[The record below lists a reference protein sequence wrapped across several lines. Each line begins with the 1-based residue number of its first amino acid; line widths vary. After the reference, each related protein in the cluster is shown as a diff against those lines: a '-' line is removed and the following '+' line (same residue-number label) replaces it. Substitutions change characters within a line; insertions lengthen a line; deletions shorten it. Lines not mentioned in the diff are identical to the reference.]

1 MNATFSCASGFDA
14 VKSLLCCICAG
25 SEATR
30 YALPLSIS
38 SPPRALAA
46 GPDGSLLFTFDVS
59 LSLGASS
66 MLRHSHSKAI
76 NHDPAA
82 ACAEQTCRTAAV
94 SSASSNVAAVPSS
107 NVQLQAALPEAIDLR
122 GKLGSGGSVPAAL
135 LLPHLQP
142 ATTRLLT
149 DPSPAVTLA
158 DSSQTQMAA
167 PQQQAGCDT
176 STAAEPAPQ
185 VLDLCGRIGQGADT
199 GSLLTS
205 LLGGSLLNSEAS
217 TAQVTSEAQPSSTQ
231 PAPAASMTAMP
242 VPRLLQHGLTN
253 QSAAG
258 RVPSSF
264 LIHQATG
271 AGGSTGNTRCSSSL
285 CLLFPRQL
293 IQRRA
298 SSSAQTLTLDAGAC
312 SSDFAAQA
320 PVLLPR
326 PDMLSCMGDM
336 VAVGSSCG
344 RPLVQLFR
352 VVTSSTSTYGS
363 SAHGINSNGS
373 NHADISGFSN
383 SAIGKKPAPWETHTL
398 QALRSFALNG
408 PVLAPSTPSS
418 AQLLRGLALCLAPP
432 VGAGPAS
439 SQGQGLQLVTLQG
452 AVQEDKQGAVAPSF
466 LSINTAGLKP
476 TRLAPL
482 LFCTFDLP
490 GICVS
495 APHSK
500 DLAPAA
506 VARASNGDLS
516 AVLAFISSRFE
527 ELERRME
534 QRLGS
539 LEAKVDALT
548 QLAMQQGHH
557 QRLYT

>member
-1 MNATFSCASGFDA
+1 MSN
-14 VKSLLCCICAG
+14 
-25 SEATR
+25 
-30 YALPLSIS
+30 
-38 SPPRALAA
+38 
-46 GPDGSLLFTFDVS
+46 
-59 LSLGASS
+59 
-66 MLRHSHSKAI
+66 
-76 NHDPAA
+76 
-82 ACAEQTCRTAAV
+82 
-94 SSASSNVAAVPSS
+94 ASSNAAAAPSG

-122 GKLGSGGSVPAAL
+122 GKLGAGGSVPAAL

-185 VLDLCGRIGQGADT
+185 VLDLCGRIGQGAGA

-217 TAQVTSEAQPSSTQ
+217 TAQPTSEVNPSPTQ
-231 PAPAASMTAMP
+231 PAPVASMAAVP

-253 QSAAG
+253 HSAAS

-264 LIHQATG
+264 LLDHQATG
-271 AGGSTGNTRCSSSL
+271 AGASTGNTGGSSSL
-285 CLLFPRQL
+285 CLLFPRQQ

-298 SSSAQTLTLDAGAC
+298 SSSTQTLTLDAGAC

-326 PDMLSCMGDM
+326 PDMLSCIGDM

-373 NHADISGFSN
+373 DHNDIGGCSSDAYATGR
-383 SAIGKKPAPWETHTL
+383 KPAAGETHIL
-398 QALRSFALNG
+398 QVLRCFALNG
-408 PVLAPSTPSS
+408 PVLAPSTPGST
-418 AQLLRGLALCLAPP
+418 QLLRGLALCLATPA
-432 VGAGPAS
+432 GAGPAS

-466 LSINTAGLKP
+466 LSINKAGLKP

-482 LFCTFDLP
+482 LCCTFGLP

-495 APHSK
+495 APQLK

-506 VARASNGDLS
+506 VAGASSGELS
-516 AVLAFISSRFE
+516 AVLAFLSCRFE

-548 QLAMQQGHH
+548 QLMTRQGHH
-557 QRLYT
+557 QR

>member
-1 MNATFSCASGFDA
+1 MNATFSYASGFDA

-30 YALPLSIS
+30 HALPLSIS

-46 GPDGSLLFTFDVS
+46 GPNGSLLFTFDVS

-66 MLRHSHSKAI
+66 MLRHSHSKAV
-76 NHDPAA
+76 NNDPTA
-82 ACAEQTCRTAAV
+82 ACAEQTSRTAAP
-94 SSASSNVAAVPSS
+94 SNAGNSAAAAPGSD
-107 NVQLQAALPEAIDLR
+107 VQPQVALPEAIDLR
-122 GKLGSGGSVPAAL
+122 GKLGTGGSVPAAL

-142 ATTRLLT
+142 ASTRLLT
-149 DPSPAVTLA
+149 DLSPAVMVA

-185 VLDLCGRIGQGADT
+185 VLDLCGRIGQGAGA

-205 LLGGSLLNSEAS
+205 LLGGSLLNSEAN
-217 TAQVTSEAQPSSTQ
+217 TTHQTSEVNPSSTQ
-231 PAPAASMTAMP
+231 PAPAASMTAVP
-242 VPRLLQHGLTN
+242 VPRLLQHGLSN
-253 QSAAG
+253 ESAAS

-264 LIHQATG
+264 LLDHQATG
-271 AGGSTGNTRCSSSL
+271 AGGSTGNAGGSSSL

-298 SSSAQTLTLDAGAC
+298 SSSAQTLTLDTGAC

-344 RPLVQLFR
+344 RPLVQLFQ
-352 VVTSSTSTYGS
+352 VVMSSISTSGS
-363 SAHGINSNGS
+363 SAHGINSYGS

-383 SAIGKKPAPWETHTL
+383 GAIGEKPAPGETHTL
-398 QALRSFALNG
+398 QALRCFALNG
-408 PVLAPSTPSS
+408 PVLAPSTPGST
-418 AQLLRGLALCLAPP
+418 QLLRGLALCLEPP
-432 VGAGPAS
+432 AGAGPAS

-466 LSINTAGLKP
+466 LSINKAGLKP

-482 LFCTFDLP
+482 LCCTFDLP
-490 GICVS
+490 GVSIS
-495 APHSK
+495 APQSK
-500 DLAPAA
+500 DPAPAA
-506 VARASNGDLS
+506 VAGASSGELS

-534 QRLGS
+534 QRLGR

-548 QLAMQQGHH
+548 QLVTQQGHH
-557 QRLYT
+557 QR